1 MFAQAI
7 QESGTPG
14 FGVAPRTLVQN
25 ERLGERLIGAAGLPD
40 TAPTA
45 QLRNLS
51 VDKILEAQD
60 AVDVPDLDDDSFIW
74 LQAVIDGRVLTDT
87 PAKLLAS
94 GRFAR
99 KPLVIG
105 VNAKE
110 LPLHGGR
117 AAAEAT
123 VRREFGAGAD
133 RALDLY
139 GLQRGGTPVDD
150 PRLGDVTAQIADDV
164 TFRCPTIAVS
174 KAFARVGVPVWQYQF
189 DYAPAGGTVSHA
201 SEISYVFNPPQ
212 PGQPP
217 LQRYWVNFVRTGNPN
232 SGGLPLWARY
242 SADTR
247 AYMAFEQTGPA
258 ARRDLRGPICTLR
271 DIP

>member
-1 MFAQAI
+1 M
-7 QESGTPG
+7 
-14 FGVAPRTLVQN
+14 
-25 ERLGERLIGAAGLPD
+25 
-40 TAPTA
+40 
-45 QLRNLS
+45 
-51 VDKILEAQD
+51 
-60 AVDVPDLDDDSFIW
+60 
-74 LQAVIDGRVLTDT
+74 
-87 PAKLLAS
+87 
-94 GRFAR
+94 
-99 KPLVIG
+99 
-105 VNAKE
+105 
-110 LPLHGGR
+110 
-117 AAAEAT
+117 
-123 VRREFGAGAD
+123 
-133 RALDLY
+133 
-139 GLQRGGTPVDD
+139 
-150 PRLGDVTAQIADDV
+150 